1 MRFLFRL
8 SQTKYNICKSLI
20 FGGDF
25 FFQIFTPV
33 PCSSPS
39 LCPNHWAQYYTQTDR
54 HWAGDLIFQS
64 QPLFLHHHTFL
75 QIPIRRRNGIFS
87 FVSHSQNLVKFFVCL
102 IISFHRTKKN
112 TRKLPLLFVLKQM
125 KTNEEALLFS
135 TMKTLEEHSRG
146 LKPEIGA
153 TLNFLKSSIH
163 LER

>member
-20 FGGDF
+20 FGGGDF

-102 IISFHRTKKN
+102 IISFHRTKKIPEN
-112 TRKLPLLFVLKQM
+112 YLFYLSWSRWKRTRKLCFFPQWRLWKNIHEDWSLK
-125 KTNEEALLFS
+125 
-135 TMKTLEEHSRG
+135 LEQR
-146 LKPEIGA
+146 LIFWNPPYI
-153 TLNFLKSSIH
+153 
-163 LER
+163 